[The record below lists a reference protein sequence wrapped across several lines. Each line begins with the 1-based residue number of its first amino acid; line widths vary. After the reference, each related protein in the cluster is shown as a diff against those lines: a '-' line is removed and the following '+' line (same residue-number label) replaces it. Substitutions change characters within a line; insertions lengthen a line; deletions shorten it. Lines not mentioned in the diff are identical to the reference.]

1 MSTTR
6 KVASEATLERV
17 REIMHQAAAGKV
29 KVTHAFRYVAG
40 HYKTVS
46 RGELMTLAESEGL
59 SAASAGTQY
68 WAVKSG
74 KTEPPKRLPI

>member
-1 MSTTR
+1 MKTTH
-6 KVASEATLERV
+6 KASPATLGRV
-17 REIMHQAAAGKV
+17 KEIMHEAAKGRV
-29 KVTHAFRYVAG
+29 RVTHAFRYVAG

-46 RGELMTLAESEGL
+46 RGALMDLAESEGL

-74 KTEPPKRLPI
+74 KTVAPKRLPI